1 MNYDGLMESIAT
13 IIMLTGIGFL
23 TAKLGIIKENDTK
36 AFSNL
41 IFYITSPALI
51 LSSVTGYF
59 TRQTILSSL
68 VVPQFAVLMTILSLI
83 AAYAVQKII
92 KIEDPTKKDVFYLTV
107 SFCNTVFIG
116 LPIVTSVY
124 GESAAS
130 YVFFYDL
137 GSGIMLWTL
146 GIKLASRVCP
156 TVKNEKSREA
166 GDSLKAYLFTL
177 GRFLKN
183 LINPPMVALSLA
195 VLMVM
200 LQIPLPELVYRTAK
214 TLGNITIPLSMLIVG
229 MSVGL
234 SRISSRDILDP
245 MVLWAAS
252 IRLIISPLLVGGVV
266 YFVPVPLILKKVI
279 TIEAAMPVMMFTA
292 ILTDKYNKHSEFAS
306 KTVLITT
313 FLSMIT
319 MPAVVYVLE
328 LIY

>member
-1 MNYDGLMESIAT
+1 MNYNGLLESIAT
-13 IIMLTGIGFL
+13 TIMLTGIGFL
-23 TAKLGIIKENDTK
+23 AAKLEIIKENDTK

-124 GESAAS
+124 GESAAG

-146 GIKLASRVCP
+146 GMKLACRGCP
-156 TVKNEKSREA
+156 TVKNEKLCEA
-166 GDSLKAYLFTL
+166 GNSIKEFFITL
-177 GRFLKN
+177 SSFLKN
-183 LINPPMVALSLA
+183 LINPSMVALSLA
-195 VLMVM
+195 VLIVM
-200 LQIPLPELVYRTAK
+200 LQIPLPDVINRTAK
-214 TLGNITIPLSMLIVG
+214 TVGNITIPLSMLFVG
-229 MSVGL
+229 MSVGH
-234 SRISSRDILDP
+234 SRISSREILDP
-245 MVLWAAS
+245 MILWAAF
-252 IRLIISPLLVGGVV
+252 IRLIISPLLVGGAL

-279 TIEAAMPVMMFTA
+279 TVEAAMPVMMFTV
-292 ILTDKYNKHSEFAS
+292 ILADKYNKHSKFAS

-319 MPAVVYVLE
+319 IPAVVYMLE